1 MYKKCPRKHQSLD
14 GLIQNFCVNKFGVL
28 PLCYPCQLRQLPK
41 YLHEYTFKFGG
52 LFRIKKTSTA
62 IYFCNQ
68 CGHRE
73 VNWVGLIMLSK
84 QRITVFCQKKKDV
97 IVPPHLCMNQDYI
110 SALKSERLPL
120 FLVCIDNIY
129 GLHLK
134 GQTLI
139 LSQN

>member
-1 MYKKCPRKHQSLD
+1 
-14 GLIQNFCVNKFGVL
+14 
-28 PLCYPCQLRQLPK
+28 
-41 YLHEYTFKFGG
+41 
-52 LFRIKKTSTA
+52 
-62 IYFCNQ
+62 
-68 CGHRE
+68 
-73 VNWVGLIMLSK
+73 MLSK

-139 LSQN
+139 LS